1 MSLVFLAGLILLFL
15 GRRAF
20 ASVDGLSTIATIAG
34 AVLVVG
40 VTGYRVWATMTSR
53 GGRRRVE
60 RTLLW
65 CHLGVTFALLLYAL
79 TTEFAMGKLGLAD
92 LSETSRYRYETAML
106 VVWGITMLVSLTVL
120 LMIEVTQGG
129 YSLRVGQFGRQALVH
144 LKLTPEE
151 RAQYSEHEEDVEH
164 LRVRDAAWA
173 GLSIGLAASFLLVTC
188 QVANEKNVRRDV
200 SYFKT
205 SAPGT
210 STKAIASRAPD
221 KLTVLLFYPEV
232 NEVRDEVRGYFE
244 TLQDS
249 AGGKLVIEDHDFM
262 RDRKLAEKYGVSK
275 HGVVMIAKGDLALDD
290 PDPKTKAQVEKI
302 DIDPNIDQAR
312 RGKQHKL
319 RTLDRE
325 VNAALMKLV
334 REKRKAYLTV
344 GHGEM
349 NDYDSVTPANRNRV
363 FERKMTVLKKRLG
376 ELNYEIKELGLI
388 DLATAVPDDAT
399 VVIMLAPTQPFTPEE
414 LLSLDRYLEKG
425 GRLLAALDPDG
436 EATLGPLEGRLGVT
450 FDRNEITDDKYL
462 YPNTHQIT
470 DRRWAATT
478 QFSAH
483 ASTTALSRSVDKG
496 LLLFNSGALKDV
508 AFAKDADKTKR
519 TYVIRSMTNSFLDLN
534 DDFKF
539 DEATEKRERYNVGAA
554 IEGPKL
560 KNEDGTDKDG
570 WRAMVFSDGD
580 LFADLTAVLVGQNA
594 ILTTGVVPSTYQQ
607 QMLGMTSGP
616 LLDDA
621 VKWLGG
627 EEVFAGEV
635 VTEEDVPLKHA
646 GKQETR
652 WFLAM
657 IGGVPALVL
666 AVGLFLTVWLK
677 RRGQRKPP
685 AEAKP

>member
-1 MSLVFLAGLILLFL
+1 MLI
-15 GRRAF
+15 
-20 ASVDGLSTIATIAG
+20 
-34 AVLVVG
+34 
-40 VTGYRVWATMTSR
+40 
-53 GGRRRVE
+53 
-60 RTLLW
+60 
-65 CHLGVTFALLLYAL
+65 
-79 TTEFAMGKLGLAD
+79 
-92 LSETSRYRYETAML
+92 
-106 VVWGITMLVSLTVL
+106 VWGIVMLISLTVL

-129 YSLRVGQFGRQALVH
+129 YSLRVMQFGRRAMLYV
-144 LKLTPEE
+144 KMSPEE

-210 STKAIASRAPD
+210 STKNIVARAPE

-232 NEVRDEVRGYFE
+232 NEVKDEIRGYF
-244 TLQDS
+244 DS
-249 AGGKLVIEDHDFM
+249 LADAAPGKIVVEDHNFR
-262 RDRKLAEKYGVSK
+262 RDRNLAEKYGVSK
-275 HGVVMIAKGDLALDD
+275 DGVIMIAKGDLALDD
-290 PDPKTKAQVEKI
+290 ADPKAKAQVEKI

-312 RGKQHKL
+312 RGKSNKL

-334 REKRKAYLTV
+334 REKRKAYVTV
-344 GHGEM
+344 GHGEI
-349 NDYDSVTPANRNRV
+349 NDYDSVSAPNRDRV
-363 FERKMTVLKKRLG
+363 FERKMTVFKKRLG
-376 ELNYEIKELGLI
+376 ELNYEFKELGLI
-388 DLATAVPDDAT
+388 DLATDVPADAT
-399 VVIMLAPTQPFTPEE
+399 IVIMLAPTQPFTPEE
-414 LLSLDRYLEKG
+414 LLSIDRYLEKG

-508 AFAKDADKTKR
+508 PFTKDADKTKR

-539 DEATEKRERYNVGAA
+539 DEGTEKRDRYNVGAA

-560 KNEDGTDKDG
+560 KNADGTDKDG

-594 ILTTGVVPSTYQQ
+594 ILTTGVVPASYQQ
-607 QMLGMTSGP
+607 QMLGLTSGP

-635 VTEEDVPLKHA
+635 ITEEDQPIKHV

-657 IGGVPALVL
+657 IAGVPALVL

-677 RRGQRKPP
+677 RRGARKPP